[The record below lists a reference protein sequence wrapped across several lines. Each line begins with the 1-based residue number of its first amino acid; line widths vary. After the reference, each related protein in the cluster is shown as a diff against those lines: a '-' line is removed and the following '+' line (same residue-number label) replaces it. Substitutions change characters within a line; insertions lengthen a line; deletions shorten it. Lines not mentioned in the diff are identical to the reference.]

1 MSRYP
6 HYSEDP
12 MVPCTN
18 IRPNVDPVEVDRIN
32 YLNIFLIVISIVVAT
47 YVPFETFVVA
57 YAVMGPLHYLT
68 EISWLHD
75 RAYFVTGR
83 RDWVLLVGAAMLAAV
98 GAIIPNQVTTG
109 LAGFSLGALFILA
122 AGMVFARSGMG
133 KFGVVALGIVVGAL
147 TMVWHPLF
155 ILFTA
160 FLPTLVHV
168 YLFTGLFILYGAVKG
183 RSFSGIL
190 SLVVFLAA
198 PFLCVFMVRTPPGYT
213 PTEYIMNAVE
223 PFDSLGGYTL
233 ELLGVPITKD
243 SWLGFMRF
251 MGFAYSYHY
260 LNWFSK
266 TRIINW
272 HTAPRRRL
280 YLIGAAYLSALGLYG
295 YDYQVGFIA
304 LMTLSFAHVMLELP
318 LNYRTLAGLAVEG
331 RRFVTRREA

>member
-1 MSRYP
+1 MIPS
-6 HYSEDP
+6 S
-12 MVPCTN
+12 N
-18 IRPNVDPVEVDRIN
+18 IRPSLDPVEVDRIN
-32 YLNIFLIVISIVVAT
+32 YLNILLMVASLVVAT
-47 YVPFETFVVA
+47 YLPFETFVVA

-75 RAYFVTGR
+75 RAYFASGR
-83 RDWVLLVGAAMLAAV
+83 RDWVLLVGAAMIAAI
-98 GAIIPNQVTTG
+98 GAIIPNQITTG
-109 LAGFSLGALFILA
+109 LAGFAMGTLFILA

-133 KFGVVALGIVVGAL
+133 KFGILALGLVVGAL
-147 TMVWHPLF
+147 TMVWNPLF

-160 FLPTLVHV
+160 FLPTLIHV

-198 PFLCVFMVRTPPGYT
+198 PVLCVFMVSTPSGYDPT
-213 PTEYIMNAVE
+213 PYIINAAG

-233 ELLGVPITKD
+233 EMLGVSITKET
-243 SWLGFMRF
+243 WLAFMRVL
-251 MGFAYSYHY
+251 GFAYAYHY

-280 YLIGAAYLSALGLYG
+280 YLIGAVYLSALGLYG
-295 YDYQVGFIA
+295 YDYRIGFMA

-318 LNYRTLAGLAVEG
+318 LNYRTLAGLASE
-331 RRFVTRREA
+331 TRRIIARY